1 MPVFN
6 QTVIFF
12 LSAPSIR
19 PICMKFKHNRNLIGV
34 RKINAKF
41 SNSFIKGFT
50 ISNAFPNK

>member
-6 QTVIFF
+6 QTVIF
-12 LSAPSIR
+12 LSAPSVR